1 MTESQRKAMEQALA
15 FCEAWPGYGGI
26 EAADALRNAL
36 KEDNE
41 VIFDKAEPAP
51 VQKPAKKLWSYA
63 TANPATVIVPLD
75 WLEAAEK
82 EIQLVRNAALEEAA
96 KHCQACSSPPPGE
109 TQTDGQFAALHLA
122 QQIRSL
128 KS

>member
-1 MTESQRKAMEQALA
+1 MTPEL
-15 FCEAWPGYGGI
+15 
-26 EAADALRNAL
+26 
-36 KEDNE
+36 
-41 VIFDKAEPAP
+41 VIDL
-51 VQKPAKKLWSYA
+51 AKK
-63 TANPATVIVPLD
+63 VGLD
-75 WLEAAEK
+75 AYETLEEGDGNFAA
-82 EIQLVRNAALEEAA
+82 IQRFAQLVRNEVLEEAA